1 MAAFGR
7 PVVPEVKMY
16 MAVSPKVVS
25 AVSGGFVCGCS
36 ALAAAASMAQLA
48 GSGAAGLPASGST

>member
-1 MAAFGR
+1 
-7 PVVPEVKMY
+7 MY
-16 MAVSPKVVS
+16 IAVSPKVVS

-48 GSGAAGLPASGST
+48 GSGAESPASGTTK